1 MIDAHRASP
10 YELVFAKLS
19 GLSRGSGLILAIC
32 LFALIHFAGQ
42 AFAAPD
48 KPSETN
54 PPSCAVVNK
63 APVKA
68 KPQTQAPA
76 KAKPQAQAPSKAK
89 PQVQAPAKATPP
101 AQAALKSKTA
111 TASKAK
117 PKPGTKAA
125 VAAKTVAKAQAI
137 TAEISPALPDN
148 LENEISKFFGI
159 SYRLGGDGPTGIDCS
174 ALVKKVYSDVFGIS
188 LPRSSS
194 EQSRLESLDNVARDE
209 LKTGDLVFFGQNR
222 KQVNHVGMYLAGGH
236 FLHAARGE
244 GVTISKLDESY
255 WKSRFMF
262 SKRFRGLEAV
272 EEPEDLMGFEKD
284 LARDSA
290 SFAFSD
296 FGAGG
301 MLSTLEAGVRVN
313 DSLELALSGFF
324 QKALSDSDP
333 SADSL
338 TVLSSPQPESKES
351 EGGFRVAAIL
361 SPSEWFKISPSVTQ
375 IDSAGDRSG
384 RERDQRQKIGL
395 ESWMVLPS
403 TKMAVFMGAH
413 ANNQENLLQNPMAVS
428 PDWQTLNF
436 ALGLHYTLSDSL
448 RLSLWGTHAYNPDA
462 KPGEDSSRRSTGL
475 EDVGIQLDIKF

>member
-1 MIDAHRASP
+1 LEALIDAHRASP
-10 YELVFAKLS
+10 NELVFAKLFRE
-19 GLSRGSGLILAIC
+19 SRGSGLILAGC
-32 LFALIHFAGQ
+32 LFLFAHFAGQ

-48 KPSETN
+48 TPSETN
-54 PPSCAVVNK
+54 PPSCAVVNN
-63 APVKA
+63 
-68 KPQTQAPA
+68 APA
-76 KAKPQAQAPSKAK
+76 KAKPPAQAP
-89 PQVQAPAKATPP
+89 
-101 AQAALKSKTA
+101 LKSKT
-111 TASKAK
+111 TAAAKSK

-137 TAEISPALPDN
+137 TAEIAPALPEN

-159 SYRLGGDGPTGIDCS
+159 SYRLGGEGPAGIDCS
-174 ALVKKVYSDVFGIS
+174 ALVKKVYSDVFGVS

-194 EQSRLESLDNVARDE
+194 EQSRLGNLDTVARDE

-222 KQVNHVGMYLAGGH
+222 KRVNHVGMYLAGGH
-236 FLHAARGE
+236 FLHAARTE

-262 SKRFRGLEAV
+262 SKRFRGLELV
-272 EEPEDLMGFEKD
+272 EEPEESLGFEKD

-313 DSLELALSGFF
+313 DSIELALSGFF
-324 QKALSDSDP
+324 QRALSDSDP

-338 TVLSSPQPESKES
+338 TVVPSMLPESKES
-351 EGGFRVAAIL
+351 EGGFRLAAIL
-361 SPSEWFKISPSVTQ
+361 SPWEWFKLTPSVTQ
-375 IDSAGDRSG
+375 IDSAGERSG

-413 ANNQENLLQNPMAVS
+413 ANNQENLLQNPTAMS

-436 ALGLHYTLSDSL
+436 ALGLHYTLSDSM
-448 RLSLWGTHAYNPDA
+448 RLSLWGTHAYTPDA
-462 KPGEDSSRRSTGL
+462 KPGEDPARRSTGL

>member
-1 MIDAHRASP
+1 M
-10 YELVFAKLS
+10 FAKRS
-19 GLSRGSGLILAIC
+19 GLSRGNGLILAGC
-32 LFALIHFAGQ
+32 LFVLVHFAGQ

-48 KPSETN
+48 RPSETN
-54 PPSCAVVNK
+54 PPSCAVVDK
-63 APVKA
+63 
-68 KPQTQAPA
+68 APA
-76 KAKPQAQAPSKAK
+76 KAKPQVQAPAKAK

-117 PKPGTKAA
+117 PKSGTKAA
-125 VAAKTVAKAQAI
+125 VAAKTIAKAQAI
-137 TAEISPALPDN
+137 TAEISPALPEN

-159 SYRLGGDGPTGIDCS
+159 SYRLGGDGSTGIDCS

-194 EQSRLESLDNVARDE
+194 EQSRLGNLDTVARDE

-222 KQVNHVGMYLAGGH
+222 KQVNHVGMYLAGGN

-262 SKRFRGLEAV
+262 SKRFRGLEMV
-272 EEPEDLMGFEKD
+272 EEPEDVMGFEKD

-324 QKALSDSDP
+324 QRALSGQRPGRGQFDGRILDAARVERNRGRFPACRHPVAVGMVQTDAVGDP
-333 SADSL
+333 
-338 TVLSSPQPESKES
+338 
-351 EGGFRVAAIL
+351 
-361 SPSEWFKISPSVTQ
+361 
-375 IDSAGDRSG
+375 DRQC
-384 RERDQRQKIGL
+384 R
-395 ESWMVLPS
+395 
-403 TKMAVFMGAH
+403 
-413 ANNQENLLQNPMAVS
+413 
-428 PDWQTLNF
+428 
-436 ALGLHYTLSDSL
+436 
-448 RLSLWGTHAYNPDA
+448 
-462 KPGEDSSRRSTGL
+462 
-475 EDVGIQLDIKF
+475 

>member
-1 MIDAHRASP
+1 M
-10 YELVFAKLS
+10 FAKRF
-19 GLSRGSGLILAIC
+19 GLSRGNGLILAGC
-32 LFALIHFAGQ
+32 LFVFAHFAGQ
-42 AFAAPD
+42 AFAASD
-48 KPSETN
+48 NTSETN
-54 PPSCAVVNK
+54 PPSCVVVNK

-68 KPQTQAPA
+68 KPQVQAPTKANPQVQAPA
-76 KAKPQAQAPSKAK
+76 KAKPQAQSPS
-89 PQVQAPAKATPP
+89 
-101 AQAALKSKTA
+101 KSKTA
-111 TASKAK
+111 AASKGK
-117 PKPGTKAA
+117 PKSGAKAA

-137 TAEISPALPDN
+137 TAEISPELPESV
-148 LENEISKFFGI
+148 ENEISKFFGI
-159 SYRLGGDGPTGIDCS
+159 SYRLGGDGPAGIDCS
-174 ALVKKVYSDVFGIS
+174 ALVKKVYSDMFGIS

-194 EQSRLESLDNVARDE
+194 EQSRLDSLDTVARDE

-222 KQVNHVGMYLAGGH
+222 KRVNHVGMYLAGGH
-236 FLHAARGE
+236 FLHAARSE

-262 SKRFRGLEAV
+262 SKRFRGLELV
-272 EEPEDLMGFEKD
+272 EEPEDAMGFEKD

-290 SFAFSD
+290 TFAFSD
-296 FGAGG
+296 VGAGG

-324 QKALSDSDP
+324 QRALADSDP

-338 TVLSSPQPESKES
+338 TVIPSTLPEPNES
-351 EGGFRVAAIL
+351 EGGFRLAAIL
-361 SPSEWFKISPSVTQ
+361 SPSEWFKLTPSVTQ
-375 IDSAGDRSG
+375 IDSTGDRSG
-384 RERDQRQKIGL
+384 RERDPRQKIGL

-413 ANNQENLLQNPMAVS
+413 ANNQENMLQNPTAVS

-462 KPGEDSSRRSTGL
+462 KPGEDSARRSSGP

>member
-1 MIDAHRASP
+1 M
-10 YELVFAKLS
+10 
-19 GLSRGSGLILAIC
+19 GSGLILAIC
-32 LFALIHFAGQ
+32 LFVLVFFAGQ
-42 AFAAPD
+42 TLAAPD

-54 PPSCAVVNK
+54 PPSCAVVNR
-63 APVKA
+63 
-68 KPQTQAPA
+68 APA
-76 KAKPQAQAPSKAK
+76 KAKPQVKAPAKAK
-89 PQVQAPAKATPP
+89 PQVKAPAKANSP
-101 AQAALKSKTA
+101 AQAPLKSKTA

-117 PKPGTKAA
+117 PKSGTKAA
-125 VAAKTVAKAQAI
+125 VSAKTVAKAQAI

-159 SYRLGGDGPTGIDCS
+159 SYRMGGDGLTGFDCS

-194 EQSRLESLDNVARDE
+194 EQSRLGNLDNVARDE

-262 SKRFRGLEAV
+262 SKRFRGLETV
-272 EEPEDLMGFEKD
+272 EEPEDDMDFEKD

-290 SFAFSD
+290 SFAFSG
-296 FGAGG
+296 FGDGG

-313 DSLELALSGFF
+313 DALELALSGFF
-324 QKALSDSDP
+324 QRALSDSDP
-333 SADSL
+333 SADSP
-338 TVLSSPQPESKES
+338 TVLSSTLPESKET
-351 EGGFRVAAIL
+351 EGGFRLAAIL
-361 SPSEWFKISPSVTQ
+361 SPSEWFKLTPSVTQ
-375 IDSAGDRSG
+375 IDSAGEHSG

-413 ANNQENLLQNPMAVS
+413 ANNQENLIQNPTAIS
-428 PDWQTLNF
+428 PDWQTLDF

-462 KPGEDSSRRSTGL
+462 KPGEDSARRTTGL

>member
-10 YELVFAKLS
+10 YELEFAKLS

-32 LFALIHFAGQ
+32 LFVLVHFAGQ

-63 APVKA
+63 APAKA
-68 KPQTQAPA
+68 KPQAQAPA

-101 AQAALKSKTA
+101 AQTALKSKTA

-117 PKPGTKAA
+117 PKSGTKAA
-125 VAAKTVAKAQAI
+125 VSAKTVAKAQAI
-137 TAEISPALPDN
+137 AAELGPALPDN
-148 LENEISKFFGI
+148 IENEISKFFGI
-159 SYRLGGDGPTGIDCS
+159 RYRLGGDGSTGIDCS

-194 EQSRLESLDNVARDE
+194 EQSQLGNLDTVARDE
-209 LKTGDLVFFGQNR
+209 LQIGDLVFFGQNR

-262 SKRFRGLEAV
+262 SKRFRGLETV
-272 EEPEDLMGFEKD
+272 EEPEDVMGFEKD

-290 SFAFSD
+290 SFAFSG
-296 FGAGG
+296 FGDGG

-324 QKALSDSDP
+324 QRALSDSDP
-333 SADSL
+333 SADSS
-338 TVLSSPQPESKES
+338 TVLSSTLPESKES
-351 EGGFRVAAIL
+351 EGGFRLAAIL
-361 SPSEWFKISPSVTQ
+361 SPSEWFKISPTVTQ
-375 IDSAGDRSG
+375 IDSAGERSG

-413 ANNQENLLQNPMAVS
+413 ANNQENLLQNPTAVS

-462 KPGEDSSRRSTGL
+462 KLGEDSSRRSTGL

>member
-1 MIDAHRASP
+1 LIDAHRASP
-10 YELVFAKLS
+10 YELVFAKLF

-32 LFALIHFAGQ
+32 LFVLVFFAGQ
-42 AFAAPD
+42 AFAATD

-63 APVKA
+63 ATAKA
-68 KPQTQAPA
+68 KPQMKAPA
-76 KAKPQAQAPSKAK
+76 KAKPQVK
-89 PQVQAPAKATPP
+89 APAKATPP
-101 AQAALKSKTA
+101 AQAPLKSKTA
-111 TASKAK
+111 TASKSK
-117 PKPGTKAA
+117 RKFGTKAA

-148 LENEISKFFGI
+148 IENEISKFFGI
-159 SYRLGGDGPTGIDCS
+159 NYRLGGDGLTGIDCS
-174 ALVKKVYSDVFGIS
+174 ALVKKVYSDVFGVS

-194 EQSRLESLDNVARDE
+194 EQSRLATLDTVAPDE
-209 LKTGDLVFFGQNR
+209 LKTGDLVFFGPRR
-222 KQVNHVGMYLAGGH
+222 KKVNHVGMYLAGGH
-236 FLHAARGE
+236 FLHAARSE

-262 SKRFRGLEAV
+262 SKRFRGLETV
-272 EEPEDLMGFEKD
+272 EEPEDDMDLEKD

-290 SFAFSD
+290 SFAFSG
-296 FGAGG
+296 FGEGG

-324 QKALSDSDP
+324 QRALSDSDP
-333 SADSL
+333 SVESP
-338 TVLSSPQPESKES
+338 TVLSSTLPESKES
-351 EGGFRVAAIL
+351 EGGFRLAAIL

-375 IDSAGDRSG
+375 IDSAGERSG

-403 TKMAVFMGAH
+403 TKMGVFMGAH
-413 ANNQENLLQNPMAVS
+413 ASNQENLIQNPTAVS

-448 RLSLWGTHAYNPDA
+448 RLSLWGTHAYNSDA
-462 KPGEDSSRRSTGL
+462 TKLGEDSSRRSPGL